1 LIILGQT
8 LENQFEKNLLHKKN
22 FLGKFILIIKN
33 LNKVKKDKIIF
44 WITTGIVSVMMLF
57 SAFNYF
63 TNEEIK
69 GAFVHLGFP
78 SYFRIEL
85 GVAKVLGAIA
95 LLLPIIPNR
104 FKEFAYVGFTI
115 TFISAFIAHLS
126 SGDPVSVAVAPVVFL
141 VILVVSYIFF
151 NKQSNLQNK

>member
-1 LIILGQT
+1 M
-8 LENQFEKNLLHKKN
+8 
-22 FLGKFILIIKN
+22 
-33 LNKVKKDKIIF
+33 KKDKIIF
-44 WITTGIVSVMMLF
+44 WITTGIVSVMMLYA
-57 SAFNYF
+57 AFNYL

-85 GVAKVLGAIA
+85 GIAKALGAIA

-104 FKEFAYVGFTI
+104 LKTFAYFGFAI

-126 SGDPVSVAVAPVVFL
+126 SGDPISIAVAPLVFL
-141 VILVVSYIFF
+141 GILVVSYIYLY
-151 NKQSNLQNK
+151 KTRKLQSS